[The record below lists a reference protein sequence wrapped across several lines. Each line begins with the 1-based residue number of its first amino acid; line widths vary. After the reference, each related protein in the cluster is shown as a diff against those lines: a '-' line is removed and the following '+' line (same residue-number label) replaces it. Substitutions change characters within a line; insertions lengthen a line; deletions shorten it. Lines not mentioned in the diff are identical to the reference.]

1 MTHAGPTPQLI
12 RTIASHAAVAAAT
25 VVLLSLVYLAMDTK
39 DTNSVS
45 VDQMLDQM
53 VVESDDERRALRLI
67 LTGEADN
74 VAQGRRILETSA
86 LLGRPTA
93 QRHLATYWALTES
106 PDNRSHVYQWL
117 LIALAC
123 ARGIDR
129 EAGTATEI
137 NYLLFLTNIALIEH
151 STPDRDKDRGRQ
163 WAKGWL
169 EANSDAPG
177 LASCDGTAID
187 DYGGG

>member
-1 MTHAGPTPQLI
+1 M
-12 RTIASHAAVAAAT
+12 
-25 VVLLSLVYLAMDTK
+25 LLFLVYPAMDTN
-39 DTNSVS
+39 DTSSVS

-53 VVESDDERRALRLI
+53 VVESEDERRALRLI
-67 LTGEADN
+67 LTGDTDKIT
-74 VAQGRRILETSA
+74 QGRSLLEASA
-86 LLGRPTA
+86 LQGRPTA

-106 PDNRSHVYQWL
+106 PDNRAHVYQWL

-169 EANSDAPG
+169 EANREAPG